1 MCSTPH
7 RTLGLTKGKSI
18 NVCLTETELLIHRNN
33 GLVVTT
39 SGGSDEEE
47 SSRPSSSGSNST
59 EAGSQTEADW
69 VTEVPASRLMSLAAR
84 ASKR

>member
-1 MCSTPH
+1 M
-7 RTLGLTKGKSI
+7 
-18 NVCLTETELLIHRNN
+18 
-33 GLVVTT
+33 VVTT

-47 SSRPSSSGSNST
+47 ISRPSSSGSSGSNST
-59 EAGSQTEADW
+59 ETGSQTEADW

>member
-1 MCSTPH
+1 M
-7 RTLGLTKGKSI
+7 LGLAKGKSI

-33 GLVVTT
+33 ALVVTT

-47 SSRPSSSGSNST
+47 NSRPSSSGSSGSNST

>member
-1 MCSTPH
+1 M
-7 RTLGLTKGKSI
+7 
-18 NVCLTETELLIHRNN
+18 
-33 GLVVTT
+33 VVTT

-47 SSRPSSSGSNST
+47 ISRPSSSGSSGSNST

-69 VTEVPASRLMSLAAR
+69 VNEVPASRLMSLAAK

>member
-1 MCSTPH
+1 M
-7 RTLGLTKGKSI
+7 
-18 NVCLTETELLIHRNN
+18 
-33 GLVVTT
+33 VVTT

-47 SSRPSSSGSNST
+47 NSRPSSSGSSGSNST
-59 EAGSQTEADW
+59 ETGSQTEADW